1 MSKIRSA
8 KGDMVD
14 FDLIKIKES
23 IASDP
28 APTDV
33 AARQQHI
40 DQRLRRRMRN
50 MKASTLPT
58 TPKAKSAAP
67 AKSKVDVDVA
77 GPVVDEDPVVLID
90 EVVEDSKVE
99 EPTIT
104 RGTQKA
110 RRKST

>member
-1 MSKIRSA
+1 MSKVRSA
-8 KGDMVD
+8 KGDVVD

-50 MKASTLPT
+50 VKSTPLST
-58 TPKAKSAAP
+58 TPKAKQP
-67 AKSKVDVDVA
+67 AKSTVEVDKKGPATDDSDVELIDVIEDTKVD
-77 GPVVDEDPVVLID
+77 
-90 EVVEDSKVE
+90 